1 MEGES
6 AAIVE
11 LVGVSKVYA
20 MGEVEVR
27 ALSGVSLALPPGEFV
42 VFLGPSGSGKTT
54 LLNVVGGLDTP
65 TEGRIVVG
73 GRDIGGLDDG
83 ALTEYRRSSVGFI
96 FQFFNLIPT
105 LTARENVELAAELVG
120 QTEWA
125 GWALEQVE
133 LADRADHFPS
143 ELSGGEQQRV
153 AIARAMVKDPL
164 VMLADEPTGS
174 LDYETA
180 LRVLKSLRD
189 ITRAARQSVLL
200 VTHNSVLGKMADR
213 VIRLRSGEVTEVV
226 RNESPAE
233 PESLSW

>member
-1 MEGES
+1 MESGS

-11 LVGVSKVYA
+11 MEGVSKVYA

-27 ALSGVSLALPPGEFV
+27 ALSEVTLALPPGEFI

-65 TEGRIVVG
+65 TQGRIVVG
-73 GRDIGGLDDG
+73 GRDIGGFDDRE
-83 ALTEYRRSSVGFI
+83 LTEYRRSSVGFI

-120 QTEWA
+120 RTERTQ
-125 GWALEQVE
+125 WALEQVE
-133 LADRADHFPS
+133 LADRADHFPA

-164 VMLADEPTGS
+164 LMLADEPTGS

-200 VTHNSVLGKMADR
+200 VTHNSVIGKMADR
-213 VIRLRSGEVTEVV
+213 VIRLRSGEVTEVL
-226 RNESPAE
+226 RNEAPAE